1 MCFDDVF
8 VCTSIT
14 KIKTLVCNKPLS
26 DHEFLEVSSNVRTW
40 HQHEFSWIKSCGCT
54 LYGLFISW
62 VMDWLSVWP
71 VPLVKYSFSAGS
83 ENSLQAWH
91 MAPVHGLW
99 SISRTETLNMVKMI
113 CLLPTFLLFEQLFK
127 VHVQWLHCTFNDIR
141 REEERI
147 NTLHCYPI
155 DLHWN
160 LHTFQYIFYCL
171 YLLSSIS
178 MHWYFRDS
186 TNTQQHNLESTSET
200 VLDV

>member
-14 KIKTLVCNKPLS
+14 KIKTLWCATNL
-26 DHEFLEVSSNVRTW
+26 FLIMNFWKFRNVRTW
-40 HQHEFSWIKSCGCT
+40 HQHEFSWIKSRGCT

-113 CLLPTFLLFEQLFK
+113 CLLPTFLLYEQQFK
-127 VHVQWLHCTFNDIR
+127 VHVQWLHCT
-141 REEERI
+141 
-147 NTLHCYPI
+147 
-155 DLHWN
+155 
-160 LHTFQYIFYCL
+160 
-171 YLLSSIS
+171 
-178 MHWYFRDS
+178 
-186 TNTQQHNLESTSET
+186 
-200 VLDV
+200 